1 MSIVKPL
8 EEKTNNEFE
17 NISQVLENSQ
27 MSTGRDDGDYNQVKE
42 LGRCIRCCGD
52 RRTNRRFTLHML
64 SSHHGREK
72 KEHTTLP
79 KEREILPNLQNK
91 NN

>member
-1 MSIVKPL
+1 
-8 EEKTNNEFE
+8 
-17 NISQVLENSQ
+17 

-42 LGRCIRCCGD
+42 LGRCIHCCGD
-52 RRTNRRFTLHML
+52 HRTNRRFTLHML
-64 SSHHGREK
+64 SSHHGRGK

-91 NN
+91 NNQAKKLTVLQSEIINILIEV